1 MKVAIVKQ
9 VLDTLGPWTGLRWE
23 ETTSE
28 SLFRFWPCKGLHWEM
43 ATLLRAD
50 WYIVPQQVNTDY
62 IYDSVLK
69 HAGQSEI
76 LRKYTR
82 RVTLPEEIPF
92 ESYDLVIT
100 LDPILKFPAGRRTLF
115 AYFVAEHWDWRYR
128 KSLRRPLAN
137 ADLFLAHMLDAP
149 CELGRLPQAI
159 AFPYVR
165 DMRTMREVFPAKKRS
180 DAVWADWRT
189 LAALGPAKNGQEP
202 PPLQRAAERLE
213 KALGLPVAF
222 RSFSMGL
229 YHGEDPPR
237 WGDAAEYLRELG
249 KQKYYLCL
257 GRGSGAG
264 QGLADAACLGCLCFG
279 EQDKAYHRL
288 ICHPETLCGDLQDL
302 PRRLRRVR
310 ASENL
315 QKEVSAFQEE
325 KLRKHFT
332 EEPLNLIEKALELK
346 QRGFAKARARIAA
359 PMPVRPVHLESRMK
373 LHGKTERE

>member
-1 MKVAIVKQ
+1 
-9 VLDTLGPWTGLRWE
+9 
-23 ETTSE
+23 
-28 SLFRFWPCKGLHWEM
+28 
-43 ATLLRAD
+43 
-50 WYIVPQQVNTDY
+50 
-62 IYDSVLK
+62 
-69 HAGQSEI
+69 
-76 LRKYTR
+76 
-82 RVTLPEEIPF
+82 
-92 ESYDLVIT
+92 
-100 LDPILKFPAGRRTLF
+100 
-115 AYFVAEHWDWRYR
+115 
-128 KSLRRPLAN
+128 
-137 ADLFLAHMLDAP
+137 
-149 CELGRLPQAI
+149 
-159 AFPYVR
+159 
-165 DMRTMREVFPAKKRS
+165 MREVFPAKERS

-189 LAALGPAKNGQEP
+189 LAAFNPSKSGQEP

-229 YHGEDPPR
+229 YNGEDPPR
-237 WGDAAEYLRELG
+237 WGDAAEYLRKLG
-249 KQKYYLCL
+249 KQRYYLCL

-310 ASENL
+310 ASEDL

-359 PMPVRPVHLESRMK
+359 TMPVRPVHLESRMK

>member
-9 VLDTLGPWTGLRWE
+9 LLDTVGPWTGLRWE
-23 ETTSE
+23 ESSAE
-28 SLFRFWPCKGLHWEM
+28 SLFRVWPCKGLHWEM

-50 WYIVPQQVNTDY
+50 WYIVPQQLNTDY
-62 IYDSVLK
+62 IFDSVLK
-69 HAGQSEI
+69 HAGQAEV

-82 RVTLPEEIPF
+82 RITPPEEIPF
-92 ESYDLVIT
+92 DAYDLVIT
-100 LDPILKFPAGRRTLF
+100 LDPILEFPAGRSTLF

-128 KSLRRPLAN
+128 KSLRHPLAN
-137 ADLFLAHMLDAP
+137 ADLFFAHMLDAP
-149 CELGRLPQAI
+149 FELAKLPQAI

-165 DMRTMREVFPAKKRS
+165 DMQTMREVFPAKERA
-180 DAVWADWRT
+180 DAAWADWRT
-189 LAALGPAKNGQEP
+189 LAVLSPAKNGKEP
-202 PPLQRAAERLE
+202 PAPQRAAKRLE
-213 KALGLPVAF
+213 EALGLPVAF

-288 ICHPETLCGDLQDL
+288 LCHPETLCRDLQDL

-310 ASENL
+310 ASGDL
-315 QKEVSAFQEE
+315 QKEVRAWQEQ
-325 KLRKHFT
+325 KLQRHFT
-332 EEPLNLIEKALELK
+332 EGPLNLIKKALELK
-346 QRGFAKARARIAA
+346 QRGFAKARARVAA
-359 PMPVRPVHLESRMK
+359 SMPIGPVRLDSSVKHQ
-373 LHGKTERE
+373 GKMEGE

>member
-23 ETTSE
+23 ESSAE

-50 WYIVPQQVNTDY
+50 WYIVPQQLNTDY
-62 IYDSVLK
+62 IFDSVLK
-69 HAGQSEI
+69 RAGQAEV

-82 RVTLPEEIPF
+82 RITLPEEIPF

-100 LDPILKFPAGRRTLF
+100 LDPILKFPAGRSTLF

-128 KSLRRPLAN
+128 KSLRQPLAN
-137 ADLFLAHMLDAP
+137 ADLFFAHMLDAP
-149 CELGRLPQAI
+149 SELGRLPQAI

-165 DMRTMREVFPAKKRS
+165 DMRTMRETFPAKERV

-189 LAALGPAKNGQEP
+189 LAALSPAKSGQEP
-202 PPLQRAAERLE
+202 PAPQRAADRLGE
-213 KALGLPVAF
+213 ALGLPVAF

-237 WGDAAEYLRELG
+237 WGDAAEYLREMSQ
-249 KQKYYLCL
+249 QKYYLCL

-264 QGLADAACLGCLCFG
+264 QGLADAACLGCICFG
-279 EQDKAYHRL
+279 ERDKVYHRL
-288 ICHPETLCGDLQDL
+288 LCHPETLCGDLQDL
-302 PRRLRRVR
+302 PRCLRRVR
-310 ASENL
+310 ASEDL
-315 QKEVSAFQEE
+315 QREVCAWQEQ
-325 KLRKHFT
+325 KLQRHFI
-332 EEPLNLIEKALELK
+332 EEPLNLLQQAVRQKRGGVFSLGQPVERTEKQSL
-346 QRGFAKARARIAA
+346 RRAATGR
-359 PMPVRPVHLESRMK
+359 
-373 LHGKTERE
+373 